1 MFHRPLLALA
11 SVLTLTA
18 SATAFADTPAP
29 PVPSPDSWAGQFL
42 GVARAMQH
50 EERCTARCFA
60 IEQLT
65 LTGSAATGE
74 LEFEMEGGVLASAPQ
89 TFRSSVHRAACV
101 SNV

>member
-18 SATAFADTPAP
+18 SATAFADT